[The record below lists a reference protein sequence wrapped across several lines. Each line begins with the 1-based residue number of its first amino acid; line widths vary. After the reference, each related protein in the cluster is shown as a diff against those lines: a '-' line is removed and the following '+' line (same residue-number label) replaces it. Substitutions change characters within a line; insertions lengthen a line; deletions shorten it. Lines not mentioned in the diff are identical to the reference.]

1 MPELEWQYGYPMAIG
16 LMIVAAAL
24 PYFIFKWKKWL

>member
-1 MPELEWQYGYPMAIG
+1 VPQRWREHLFEVG

-24 PYFIFKWKKWL
+24 PFLIFYFVQLD